1 MMDTLHN
8 LNVTQNYKDKIMNI
22 TSAEYRKDLDGKNET
37 IFAVIDGQ
45 EWFVPLDPENT
56 HYAEILA
63 QVKAGTLT
71 IKDED

>member
-1 MMDTLHN
+1 
-8 LNVTQNYKDKIMNI
+8 MNI
-22 TSAEYRKDLDGKNET
+22 TLAEYRKDLNGKNET

-71 IKDED
+71 IKDDE